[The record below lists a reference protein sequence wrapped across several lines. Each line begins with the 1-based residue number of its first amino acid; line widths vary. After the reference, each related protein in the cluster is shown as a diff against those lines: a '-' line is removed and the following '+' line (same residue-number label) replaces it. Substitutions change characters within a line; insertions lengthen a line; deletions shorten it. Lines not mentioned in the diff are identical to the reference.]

1 LLHFIKRFLEE
12 KLDFKVLKTDGK
24 ARLGRL
30 TGTHGQTETPCFMP
44 VGTLGAVK
52 GLTWEQVKEMGYSLV
67 LANVYHLYL
76 RPGLEVIEEAGG
88 IHSFTGWSDLVLTDS
103 GGFQVF
109 SLGKLMKITE
119 EGVEFRSHVD
129 GSKHFFTPEFVVE
142 FEERIGVDIGMVLD
156 ECTPYPATYE
166 YAKHSMERTLR
177 WAKRSV
183 EARTTDE
190 TALFGIVQGGVYEDL
205 RLKCVEELTKLPFEG
220 FAIGGLSVGEPKEE
234 MYRITRLVAPN
245 LPFEKPRYLMGVGT
259 PEDILEAV
267 EAGVDMFDC
276 VMPTRNARNAT
287 LFTSYGKVNIKAARY
302 RKDFTPPDPECD
314 CYTCRNFT
322 KAYLRHLYAS
332 GEVNAVIL
340 NTIHNL
346 HFYARLMERIREAI
360 REGRFRE
367 FKEEFLR
374 KYRGEGG

>member
-1 LLHFIKRFLEE
+1 MELEFN
-12 KLDFKVLKTDGK
+12 LLKTDGE

-30 TGTHGQTETPCFMP
+30 TGSHGQTETPCFMP

-52 GLTWEQVKEMGYSLV
+52 GLTWEQVKGMGYSLV

-88 IHSFTGWSDLVLTDS
+88 IHPFTGWDGLILTDS

-109 SLGKLMKITE
+109 SLGKLMRITE
-119 EGVEFRSHVD
+119 EGVEFRSHID

-177 WAKRSV
+177 WAKRSI
-183 EARTTDE
+183 EARTTSK

-205 RLKCVEELTKLPFEG
+205 RLKCVEEITKLPFEG
-220 FAIGGLSVGEPKEE
+220 FAIGGLSVGEPKED

-276 VMPTRNARNAT
+276 VMPTRNARNGT
-287 LFTSYGKVNIKAARY
+287 LFTSYGRVNIKAAKY
-302 RKDFTPPDPECD
+302 KKDFTPLDPNCD

-322 KAYLRHLYAS
+322 KAYLRHLYVS
-332 GEVNAVIL
+332 GEINAIIL

-346 HFYARLMERIREAI
+346 HFYARLMEGIRSSI
-360 REGRFRE
+360 KEGRFSQ

-374 KYRGEGG
+374 GYRGEG